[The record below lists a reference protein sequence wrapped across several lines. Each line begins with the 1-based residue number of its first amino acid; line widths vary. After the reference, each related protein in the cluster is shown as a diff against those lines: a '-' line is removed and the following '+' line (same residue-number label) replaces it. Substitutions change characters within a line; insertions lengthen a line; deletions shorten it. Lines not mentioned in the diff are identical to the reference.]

1 MENCAVSVV
10 FRLSQGGEMHKILQ
24 KSSYLG
30 IVFSLFLLTACVHQ
44 DARTNSSEY
53 AATPSYL
60 DNRQATLTGAY
71 LAGRFAQNQSDWS
84 AANYYMNQVLGMD
97 DGNKNLLHRSF
108 LLALGDGDMDRA
120 LPLARQLVAGG
131 ENAEL
136 ATVIL
141 VADAMGRG
149 DAQAAWGYTE
159 MLNGGGFNEY
169 AKPLF
174 QAWVLV
180 MQEDIPAALEKVTAQ
195 IETFNRDPVYLLHS
209 ALIAEYH
216 GDKKQAEDY
225 YLEVMAA
232 EDYTVYA
239 ALTAASF
246 YERDGRT
253 EKAKLIYGQLNEKRN
268 PYRVL
273 SLSHMA
279 EVVGK
284 SASDPRDAVSLLL
297 FELATLLYEREAYD
311 SALIYTRLAEV
322 LTPQSPFVA
331 MMLGDIALHYG
342 DYHAARKYYTAVGD
356 ESGMMRFARLKLAE
370 ALEAGGH
377 QDEAVAILS
386 DAADE
391 EESYADSLIY
401 LGDIYRRN
409 EQYAEA
415 VRAYSRALGRIGD
428 VKSEHW
434 FVVYARGM
442 SQERLKNWDMAEQDL
457 LKALDLNPEN
467 PLVLNYLGYSW
478 VDQGL
483 HLERAMEMIKKAVM
497 LRPEDGYITD
507 SYGWALYQTGA
518 LDEAVKWLE
527 YSVERVP
534 YDVTINDHLGDAY
547 WRVGRRVEARFQWER
562 AYNLAKAKSDKERIY
577 RKLEAGLPGQNPG
590 KQPKTVTAE
599 REAMLH
605 R

>member
-1 MENCAVSVV
+1 MENCAVSAV
-10 FRLSQGGEMHKILQ
+10 FILPQGEKMQKILQ
-24 KSSYLG
+24 KISRFS
-30 IVFSLFLLTACVHQ
+30 VVVSLFFLTACVHQ
-44 DARTNSSEY
+44 DAHRKQSDY
-53 AATPSYL
+53 AAASSYL
-60 DNRQATLTGAY
+60 DSSPSTLTGAY

-84 AANYYMNQVLGMD
+84 SANYYMNKVLGMD

-108 LLALGDGDMDRA
+108 LLALGDGDLQRA
-120 LPLARQLVAGG
+120 LPLAQQLVASG

-136 ATVIL
+136 ATVTLI
-141 VADAMGRG
+141 AEAMTRG
-149 DAQAAWGYTE
+149 ESDTAWHYTE
-159 MLNGGGFNEY
+159 MLKGGGFNDY

-174 QAWVLV
+174 QSWVMV
-180 MQEDIPAALEKVTAQ
+180 MQGEISTALENVTSQ
-195 IETFNRDPVYLLHS
+195 IETFHRDPVYLLHS
-209 ALIAEYH
+209 ALISEYH
-216 GDKKQAEDY
+216 GDKQKAEDY
-225 YLEVMAA
+225 YLEVLSA

-246 YERDGRT
+246 YERDGQA
-253 EKAKLIYGQLNEKRN
+253 EKAGLIYSRLNEMRN

-279 EVVGK
+279 EMIGK

-297 FELATLLYEREAYD
+297 FELATLLFEREAYD
-311 SALIYTRLAEV
+311 SALIYTRLAEI
-322 LTPQSPFVA
+322 LTPGSPFVA

-342 DYHAARKYYTAVGD
+342 DYAAARQYYTAVRG

-370 ALEAGGH
+370 ALEADGRKE
-377 QDEAVAILS
+377 EAVAILS
-386 DAADE
+386 EAADE
-391 EESYADSLIY
+391 EETYADSLIY

-428 VKSEHW
+428 IKSEHW

-457 LKALDLNPEN
+457 LQALDLNPEN
-467 PLVLNYLGYSW
+467 PLILNYLGYSW
-478 VDQGL
+478 VDQGM
-483 HLERAMEMIKKAVM
+483 HLDRAMEMIKKAVM

-507 SYGWALYQTGA
+507 SYGWALYQTGEWN
-518 LDEAVKWLE
+518 EAVKWLE

-534 YDVTINDHLGDAY
+534 YDATINDHLGDAY
-547 WRVGRRVEARFQWER
+547 WRVGRRVEARFQWQR
-562 AYNLAKAKSDKERIY
+562 AYNLAKERSDKERIH
-577 RKLEAGLPGQNPG
+577 RKLESGLPQIKPV

>member
-1 MENCAVSVV
+1 M
-10 FRLSQGGEMHKILQ
+10 QKILQ
-24 KSSYLG
+24 KLSRLG
-30 IVFSLFLLTACVHQ
+30 IVVSLFLLTACVHQ
-44 DARTNSSEY
+44 DAGKKTAEY

-60 DNRQATLTGAY
+60 DSSQSTLTGAY

-84 AANYYMNQVLGMD
+84 AANYYMNKVLDMD
-97 DGNKNLLHRSF
+97 GGNKNLLHRSF
-108 LLALGDGDMDRA
+108 LLALGDGDMQRA
-120 LPLARQLVAGG
+120 LPLARQLVAAG

-149 DAQAAWGYTE
+149 DTDAAWGYTE
-159 MLNGGGFNEY
+159 MLKGGGFNDY

-174 QAWVLV
+174 QSWVLV
-180 MQEDIPAALEKVTAQ
+180 MKEDIPAALEKVTSQ
-195 IETFNRDPVYLLHS
+195 IETFHRDPVYLLHS
-209 ALIAEYH
+209 ALISEYH

-225 YLEVMAA
+225 YLEVMSA

-246 YERDGRT
+246 YERDGQA
-253 EKAKLIYGQLNEKRN
+253 EKAGLIYSRLDEKRN

-279 EVVGK
+279 DVVGR

-297 FELATLLYEREAYD
+297 FELATLLFEREAYD
-311 SALIYTRLAEV
+311 SALIYTRLAEI
-322 LTPQSPFVA
+322 LTPASPFVA

-342 DYHAARKYYTAVGD
+342 DYNTARKHYTAVHD
-356 ESGMMRFARLKLAE
+356 DSGMMRFARLKLAE
-370 ALEAGGH
+370 ALEADGRK
-377 QDEAVAILS
+377 DEAVVILS
-386 DAADE
+386 EAADE
-391 EESYADSLIY
+391 EEAHADSLIY

-457 LKALDLNPEN
+457 LKALDLNPDN

-478 VDQGL
+478 VDQGI
-483 HLERAMEMIKKAVM
+483 HLDRAMEMIKKAVM

-518 LDEAVKWLE
+518 WDEAVKWLE

-562 AYNLAKAKSDKERIY
+562 AYNLAKENSDKERIH
-577 RKLEAGLPGQNPG
+577 RKLEAGLPGKDPV
-590 KQPKTVTAE
+590 KQPKTLTAE

>member
-1 MENCAVSVV
+1 MY
-10 FRLSQGGEMHKILQ
+10 KILQ

-30 IVFSLFLLTACVHQ
+30 IIASLFLLTACVHQ
-44 DARTNSSEY
+44 DAMKSTNTTNSVET
-53 AATPSYL
+53 ASYL
-60 DNRQATLTGAY
+60 DDSKATLTGAY
-71 LAGRFAQNQSDWS
+71 LAGRFAQNQSDWG
-84 AANYYMNQVLGMD
+84 AANYYMNEVLGMD
-97 DGNKNLLHRSF
+97 DGNKNLLHRTF
-108 LLALGDGDMDRA
+108 LLALGDGDTQRA
-120 LPLARQLVAGG
+120 LPLARQLVAAGD
-131 ENAEL
+131 NAEL

-149 DAQAAWGYTE
+149 DADAAWGYTE
-159 MLNGGGFNEY
+159 MLSGGGFNEY

-180 MQEDIPAALEKVTAQ
+180 MQEDIPAGLEKVTSQ
-195 IETFNRDPVYLLHS
+195 IENFNRDPVYLLHS
-209 ALIAEYH
+209 ALISEYN
-216 GDKKQAEDY
+216 GDKKTAEDY
-225 YLEVMAA
+225 YTEVLSA

-246 YERDGRT
+246 YEREGQP
-253 EKAKLIYGQLNEKRN
+253 EKAKLIYSSLNEKRN

-284 SASDPRDAVSLLL
+284 SSTDPREAVSLLL
-297 FELATLLYEREAYD
+297 FELATLLFEREAYD

-342 DYHAARKYYTAVGD
+342 DYNGARQYYTSIAD

-370 ALEAGGH
+370 ALESGGNK
-377 QDEAVAILS
+377 DEAVAILTE
-386 DAADE
+386 AANE

-434 FVVYARGM
+434 FVIYARGM
-442 SQERLKNWDMAEQDL
+442 SQERLQNWDMAEKDL
-457 LKALDLNPEN
+457 LQALDLNPEN

-478 VDQGL
+478 IDQGM
-483 HLERAMEMIKKAVM
+483 HVDRAMEMIKKAVM

-507 SYGWALYQTGA
+507 SYGWALYQTGE
-518 LDEAVKWLE
+518 LEEAVKWLE
-527 YSVERVP
+527 YSIERVP

-562 AYNLAKAKSDKERIY
+562 AYNMAKERGDKERIHL
-577 RKLEAGLPGQNPG
+577 KLEAGLPMPG
-590 KQPKTVTAE
+590 HLKKSKTVTAE